1 MSSDKRNIL
10 ISGASRGIGRC
21 IAEKAIQDGHN
32 ISIGL
37 RDLKCFKNSEY
48 PHLNKKSER
57 ILVERYDAKD
67 KISANLW
74 AKKTKQTFGKI
85 DTLIHCA
92 GIFKRT
98 PLNYTEKEENDINEL
113 WKVNV
118 LGPWIL
124 TRACWKYLTENNN
137 SRVIVLVSMS
147 GKRSKGKLAGYTA
160 SKFALMGLCQTIRN
174 EGWEQGLRVSTINP
188 GWVNTRMASEVE
200 SIKKEEMTQPEDIG
214 EIVSK
219 ILELPNSCIPF
230 EININCNLERSK

>member
-1 MSSDKRNIL
+1 MSRNKRSIL

-37 RDLKCFKNSEY
+37 RDLRCFENSELL
-48 PHLNKKSER
+48 HLNKKIER
-57 ILVERYDAKD
+57 ILVEKYDAKD

-74 AKKTKQTFGKI
+74 AEKTKHKFGKI

-92 GIFKRT
+92 GIFKKT
-98 PLNYTEKEENDINEL
+98 KLNYDEKEENDIDEL

-118 LGPWIL
+118 MGPWIL
-124 TRACWKYLTENNN
+124 TKACWEYLTENNN

-174 EGWEQGLRVSTINP
+174 EGWDRGLRVSTINP
-188 GWVNTRMASEVE
+188 GWVNTRMANEVV

-219 ILELPNSCIPF
+219 ILQLPNSCIPF
-230 EININCNLERSK
+230 EININCNLERYP

>member
-1 MSSDKRNIL
+1 MITNDDKKPEIENLFDDPHLIKKNSNIL
-10 ISGASRGIGRC
+10 I
-21 IAEKAIQDGHN
+21 
-32 ISIGL
+32 
-37 RDLKCFKNSEY
+37 
-48 PHLNKKSER
+48 
-57 ILVERYDAKD
+57 ERYDSKD

-74 AKKTKQTFGKI
+74 TEKTKQKFGKI

-98 PLNYTEKEENDINEL
+98 PLNYDEKEENDIDEL

-160 SKFALMGLCQTIRN
+160 SKFALMGLSQTIRN
-174 EGWEQGLRVSTINP
+174 EGWGKGIRITAICP
-188 GWVNTRMASEVE
+188 GWVNTDMAKRIK
-200 SIKKEEMTQPEDIG
+200 SISPVTY
-214 EIVSK
+214 
-219 ILELPNSCIPF
+219 
-230 EININCNLERSK
+230 